1 MGVDGWGEI
10 EKKPV
15 ALLSATLGEIELF
28 LGGAMVVEEE
38 GSIDGVPFYS
48 GTCGGHGVVVAVTG
62 VGIRRARR
70 GTNIIIAR
78 FKPRMVLSAGLSGAL
93 SPELRV
99 GQVVLG
105 EYVVSRLKGERKE
118 FAKVGLG
125 GLRSLEP
132 EGAVISG
139 GILTESGFVHEP
151 RRKRSLFEETGVL
164 CVDMESWGVVEA
176 AAGAGVPV
184 VSMRAVSDESTE
196 KLPDV
201 GAFYAK
207 GGGFSVTKAAGYFLR
222 HPRSIYPYYRF
233 RRVNCPKAGEALKQ
247 AIEAFILSLP

>member
-1 MGVDGWGEI
+1 M
-10 EKKPV
+10 
-15 ALLSATLGEIELF
+15 A
-28 LGGAMVVEEE
+28 VEEE
-38 GSIDGVPFYS
+38 GSIDGVPFSS
-48 GTCGGHGVVVAVTG
+48 GTCGGHGVVAAVTG

-93 SPELRV
+93 SPKLRV

-125 GLRSLEP
+125 GRLCFLEP

-151 RRKRSLFEETGVL
+151 CRKRTLFEETGAL

-176 AAGAGVPV
+176 AEGAGVPV

-233 RRVNCPKAGEALKQ
+233 RRVNCPKAGEALNR